1 MNVKA
6 QICMVM
12 NLDKCIGCH
21 TCSVTCK
28 NTWTNRPGAEY
39 IWFNDVETKPG
50 LGYPRSWE
58 NQSKNR
64 GGWELRNGKLRLK
77 QGGKLSRLLKIFF
90 NPVLPILDD
99 YYDPWTYSY
108 EQLTSAPQGSHQPVA
123 RPISSITGSEAQPAW
138 GPNWE
143 DDLAGSKVTAPHDIN
158 LKGLENSI
166 RLEYE
171 DAFMFYL
178 PRICEHCLNP
188 SCVASCP
195 SGAIYKREE
204 DGIVL
209 VDQEACRGWRFCIS
223 GCPYKKVY
231 FNWKTHKAEKC
242 TFCYPRIESGLPTI
256 CSETCVGR
264 IRYIGVMLYDA
275 DRVHQAASVRD
286 EKELLSSQLSVF
298 LDPFDE
304 DVKREAIKNGIPE
317 EWIDY
322 AKRSPVYKLIV
333 KWRLALPIHPEYRT
347 LPMVWYIPPLSPIA
361 DRVLQTTKSE
371 DDIFPS
377 IDKLRIPILYLANL
391 LTAGDEE
398 PVRATLKK
406 LAAVRIYM
414 RAITIGAEPD
424 WNKIGEAGL
433 TEQETKEIFR
443 LLSIAKFEERFVIPT
458 SHRELARDLY
468 TDQGLAGLPFYEK
481 EEYARYLASQKGK
494 GSRDASSSS
503 GCSGCS
509 GCTASRDSNTIAD
522 WRF

>member
-1 MNVKA
+1 
-6 QICMVM
+6 MVM

-39 IWFNDVETKPG
+39 MWFNDVETKPG
-50 LGYPRSWE
+50 IGYPRSWE
-58 NQSKNR
+58 DQSKNK
-64 GGWELRNGKLRLK
+64 GGWELKNGKLRLR
-77 QGGKLSRLLKIFF
+77 QGGKVSRLLKIFF
-90 NPVLPILDD
+90 NPVLPAIED
-99 YYDPWTYSY
+99 YYEPWTYNY
-108 EQLTSAPQGSHQPVA
+108 QNLTSAPEGSHQPVA
-123 RPISSITGSEAQPAW
+123 MPLSSITSSKTQPNW

-143 DDLAGSKVTAPHDIN
+143 DDLAGSVNTAHLDVN
-158 LKGLENSI
+158 LKGLQESI
-166 RLEYE
+166 KLEYE

-242 TFCYPRIESGLPTI
+242 TFCYPRIEAGLPTI

-275 DRVHQAASVRD
+275 DQVHKAASVNN
-286 EKELLSSQLSVF
+286 EKDLLASQLSIF

-304 DVKREAIKNGIPE
+304 EVAKEALKSGIPE

-333 KWRLALPIHPEYRT
+333 KWKLALPLHPEYRT
-347 LPMVWYIPPLSPIA
+347 LPMVWYIPPISPIA
-361 DRVLQTTKSE
+361 DKVMLAGNN
-371 DDIFPS
+371 DADIFPA
-377 IDKLRIPILYLANL
+377 IDSMRIPILYLANL
-391 LTAGDEE
+391 LTAGDEQ
-398 PVRATLKK
+398 PVKESLKK

-414 RAITIGAEPD
+414 RALNLGIKPD
-424 WNKIGEAGL
+424 WNLIREAGL
-433 TEQETKEIFR
+433 TEQDTKEIFR

-458 SHRELARDLY
+458 SHREYARDLY
-468 TDQGLAGLPFYEK
+468 ADQGIAGLPFYEK
-481 EEYARYLASQKGK
+481 EEYARYLASLKGK
-494 GSRDASSSS
+494 NADSP
-503 GCSGCS
+503 CSGCS
-509 GCTASRDSNTIAD
+509 LAKGNNVKTD
-522 WRF
+522 WRL